1 MDNLDKKKRS
11 WNMSRIKSKNTK
23 PEIVVKKYL
32 YKNGVRYKSSNK
44 KLIGNPDL
52 IIKKYKL
59 VLFVHGCFWHAHQNC
74 KEFRYPKSNIDFW
87 KKKLEKNIQRDKE
100 VLKTLET
107 LSYNVYVIWECK
119 IKKQDFSILD
129 DFIKAYKQLKENKIS
144 RD

>member
-23 PEIVVKKYL
+23 PEIIVKKYL

-74 KEFRYPKSNIDFW
+74 KEFRYPKSNVDFW
-87 KKKLEKNIQRDKE
+87 KKKIDKNIQRDKE
-100 VLKTLET
+100 VLKTLDK
-107 LSYNVYVIWECK
+107 LSYDVYVIWECE
-119 IKKQDFSILD
+119 INKKDFGVLEE
-129 DFIKAYKQLKENKIS
+129 FIKAYKQLKEKIS
-144 RD
+144 

>member
-119 IKKQDFSILD
+119 IKKQEFSVLD